1 MLSFFLLAGLTVL
14 LLAVALFLFLKSKAF
29 AGGMTLI
36 AVGLSGYVSFLALE
50 TNIKP
55 QVEEKNQI
63 AAEERKKSLARA
75 KALADQGI
83 VDDGGVGVI
92 SGITASQLDSMEGLT
107 PEEKKEMQKMVRGIE
122 TGETFKAFDK
132 QLSDMSKMSETNSQP
147 TMGEPSMPAAGR

>member
-55 QVEEKNQI
+55 QIEEKNQI
-63 AAEERKKSLARA
+63 AAEEREKSLARA
-75 KALADQGI
+75 KAAGKDSNANGDMMMGSSAAAI
-83 VDDGGVGVI
+83 
-92 SGITASQLDSMEGLT
+92 DSMEDMS
-107 PEEKKEMQKMVRGIE
+107 PEAKKEAKRLLKGTQN
-122 TGETFKAFDK
+122 GETFNEVAGIIAEGDAA
-132 QLSDMSKMSETNSQP
+132 SEAASAPKMGKP
-147 TMGEPSMPAAGR
+147 TMPAAGR